1 VSDARSV
8 CIVDDDDAVRD
19 SLRLLLDSSGIA
31 TRDYP
36 SADAFLQAEPADMA
50 CLLLDLHMPGTGG
63 LELLRL
69 LRGRGLTLPIIV
81 IGGRRDGALDA
92 QAWAA
97 GATAIL
103 SKPFDDSALLE
114 MVRQALAAA

>member
-1 VSDARSV
+1 VSDTRFV
-8 CIVDDDDAVRD
+8 TIVDDDEAVRD
-19 SLRLLLDSSGIA
+19 SVRLLLDSSGIA

-36 SADAFLQAEPADMA
+36 SADAFLQAEPADMS

-63 LELLRL
+63 LL

-92 QAWAA
+92 QVWAA